1 MHHSLGL
8 DMKNLFTLLAVI
20 TTLHPP
26 LLIADVSGKIIAYN
40 CYNCHGEQLTNLY
53 PSEKISK
60 VQLTKVLMDFKYDKK
75 EATIMNRI
83 SKGYS
88 DKELESVAT
97 FLTTVEK

>member
-1 MHHSLGL
+1 MS
-8 DMKNLFTLLAVI
+8 NLFTLLAVI
-20 TTLHPP
+20 ITLHPP

-40 CYNCHGEQLTNLY
+40 CYSCHGEQLTNLY

-60 VQLTKVLMDFKYDKK
+60 VQLTEILMAFKYDKK

-88 DKELESVAT
+88 DNELESAAT
-97 FLTTVEK
+97 FLTTVEN